1 MKLFQLTTLLFFFSY
16 SSYSQ
21 IELKGIVKDSSNV
34 AIEFANVVLTN
45 QKNEIV
51 KGTITDEKGEFSLSA
66 KKGAY
71 KLSISFL
78 GYEDWGKEISVDVSY
93 DFGVIVLEESKNN
106 LDEVVIKAE
115 KRIIEKK
122 VDRLIF
128 NVSKSISIDGGNAI
142 DALKYTPLLKVND
155 GELSLIGKSG
165 LGVMVNDR
173 IIKLSG
179 DDLTD
184 FLQSLPSENIDKIE
198 LITNPPAEY
207 DADGNSG
214 LVNIILKKNK
224 NDSFSGFIRSTYQ
237 KSRYSKGYLGGGFNF
252 QKNKAS
258 VSLNINSGLG
268 SVGSS
273 EEENIFYNQGITN
286 INEDSKNKSKFLS
299 SRLEFNYDI
308 SPKMDVGFGYLSSY
322 SNPTS
327 LEENNSSSLNELT
340 STEGNYEI
348 DKEYHSLNVFLKS
361 KLDTLGK
368 IMKVDFDYLNYDNE
382 SEKLNETS
390 TNQVNTNITE
400 RFNSTQKIN
409 FFTASADFTLP
420 YKFLNMSVGT
430 KLSFIETSS
439 GIKTFSKT
447 NDDFILDPSRTNDF
461 KYNEDI
467 QALYINFQKNLGKWS
482 LKLGTRLE
490 LTQTRGT
497 SISLTQGNTISENNF
512 SQLFPSVYVTYSPS
526 EKNNYSVSYGK
537 RVNRPN
543 YSQLNPFRWYSNPFI
558 YSEGNPFLRP
568 YFIDNL
574 EFSHSFKNNLNTT
587 LYYSEI
593 NNGADQITIVENSN
607 NLRYTI
613 WENFVNSYSLG
624 LTESYTLKGIANW
637 LSSYLQ
643 FNINYSEINS
653 SIANTID
660 SQRGFN
666 YYFQI
671 NNSFHVTSNKQLS
684 GELNFWY
691 SSSGVDGVYFL
702 SDAYNLDL
710 GLRYNSLSNRWLFS
724 INFQDI
730 LNSNNFGLRSKT
742 NGISFNR
749 QLEYDRQRIRF
760 SIRYKFGNNK
770 IKRKRVSFGNESE
783 RDRLD

>member
-1 MKLFQLTTLLFFFSY
+1 MNLLKITFLILLFSY
-16 SSYSQ
+16 SSYAQ
-21 IELKGIVKDSSNV
+21 IELKGVVKDSSNV
-34 AIEFANVVLTN
+34 AVEFANVVLTN
-45 QKNEIV
+45 QKNEII
-51 KGTITDEKGEFSLSA
+51 KGTITDEKGEFSLLV

-78 GYEDWGKEISVDVSY
+78 GYKDWVKEVTLDDSY
-93 DFGVIVLEESKNN
+93 DFSVIVLKESKNN
-106 LDEVVIKAE
+106 LEEVIIKAE

-286 INEDSKNKSKFLS
+286 INEESKNKSKFLS

-390 TNQVNTNITE
+390 TNQVNNNITE

-447 NDDFILDPSRTNDF
+447 NDDFMLDPSRTNDF

-512 SQLFPSVYVTYSPS
+512 SQLFPSAYVTYSPS

-587 LYYSEI
+587 LYYSET

-624 LTESYTLKGIANW
+624 LTESYTLKGIASW

-653 SIANTID
+653 SIANTVD
-660 SQRGFN
+660 SQTGFN

-671 NNSFHVTSNKQLS
+671 NNFFHITSNKQLS

-691 SSSGVDGVYFL
+691 SSSGVDGVYVL

-710 GLRYNSLSNRWLFS
+710 GLRYNSLNKRWLFS

-730 LNSNNFGLRSKT
+730 LNSNNLGLRSVT

-770 IKRKRVSFGNESE
+770 IKRKRVSFGNDSE
-783 RDRLD
+783 RNRLD

>member
-1 MKLFQLTTLLFFFSY
+1 MLL
-16 SSYSQ
+16 
-21 IELKGIVKDSSNV
+21 DASNQ
-34 AIEFANVVLTN
+34 AIGFANVVLTN
-45 QKNEIV
+45 QKNEII
-51 KGTITDEKGEFSLSA
+51 KGTITDESGRFSLSV
-66 KKGAY
+66 KEGVY

-78 GYEDWGKEISVDVSY
+78 GYKDWLKEISINKSY
-93 DFGVIVLEESKNN
+93 DFGIIILKKDQNN

-122 VDRLIF
+122 VDRLVF

-142 DALKYTPLLKVND
+142 DALKYTPLLKVNN

-165 LGVMVNDR
+165 LRVMVNDR

-252 QKNKAS
+252 QKDKIS
-258 VSLNINSGLG
+258 ISLNVNSGLG
-268 SVGSS
+268 STGSS
-273 EEENIFYNQGITN
+273 EKENIFYNQGITN
-286 INEDSKNKSKFLS
+286 INEDSKNKSKFFS
-299 SRLEFNYDI
+299 SRLEFNYDV
-308 SPKMDVGFGYLSSY
+308 SPKIDVGFGYLSNY
-322 SNPTS
+322 SNPIF
-327 LEENNSSSLNELT
+327 LEENNSSSSNELT
-340 STEGNYEI
+340 STKGQYET

-368 IMKVDFDYLNYDNE
+368 VMKVDFDYLNYDSE
-382 SEKLNETS
+382 SEKSNKTS
-390 TNQVNTNITE
+390 TNRASTNIIE
-400 RFNSTQKIN
+400 RFNSIQEIN
-409 FFTASADFTLP
+409 FFTVSADLALP

-430 KLSFIETSS
+430 KLSFIETNS

-447 NDDFILDPSRTNDF
+447 DDDFIIDLSRTNDF

-467 QALYINFQKNLGKWS
+467 QALYISFQKDLGKWS
-482 LKLGTRLE
+482 FKLGTRLE
-490 LTQTRGT
+490 LTQTKGT
-497 SISLTQGNTISENNF
+497 SISLTQGNTIIENNF
-512 SQLFPSVYVTYSPS
+512 SQLFPSAYVTYSPS
-526 EKNNYSVSYGK
+526 EKNSYSVSYGK

-558 YSEGNPFLRP
+558 YSEGNPFLSP

-574 EFSHSFKNNLNTT
+574 EFSHLFKNNLNTT

-593 NNGADQITIVENSN
+593 NNGSDQITIVKNSS

-624 LTESYTLKGIANW
+624 LTESYTLKGIASW
-637 LSSYLQ
+637 LNSYLQ

-653 SIANTID
+653 SISEINSSITNTVD
-660 SQRGFN
+660 SQKGFN

-671 NNSFHVTSNKQLS
+671 NSSFHVTSNKQLS

-691 SSSGVDGVYFL
+691 SSSKVDGVYFL

-710 GLRYNSLSNRWLFS
+710 GLRYNSLSKRWLFS

-730 LNSNNFGLRSKT
+730 LNSNNLGLRSET

-749 QLEYDRQRIRF
+749 QLEYDMQRIRF

-783 RDRLD
+783 RGRLD

>member
-1 MKLFQLTTLLFFFSY
+1 MVLLFTY
-16 SSYSQ
+16 STYAQ
-21 IELKGIVKDSSNV
+21 IELRGTVKDSSNV

-51 KGTITDEKGEFSLSA
+51 KGTITNENGIFSITV
-66 KKGAY
+66 KEGRY

-78 GYEDWGKEISVDVSY
+78 GYKDWLKEISIDDSY
-93 DFGVIVLEESKNN
+93 DFGVVILEESKNN
-106 LDEVVIKAE
+106 LDEVVIKGE

-165 LGVMVNDR
+165 LGVMVDNR

-198 LITNPPAEY
+198 VITNPPAEY
-207 DADGNSG
+207 DAEGNSG
-214 LVNIILKKNK
+214 LVNIILKKNT

-237 KSRYSKGYLGGGFNF
+237 KSQYSKGYLGGGFNF
-252 QKNKAS
+252 QKNKIS
-258 VSLNINSGLG
+258 MSLNVNSGLG
-268 SVGSS
+268 TVGSR

-299 SRLEFNYDI
+299 SRLEFNYDF
-308 SPKMDVGFGYLSSY
+308 SPKTDIGFGYLSNY

-340 STEGNYEI
+340 STESDYKKDI
-348 DKEYHSLNVFLKS
+348 EYHSLNVFLKS

-368 IMKVDFDYLNYDNE
+368 IMKVDFNYLNYDNE
-382 SEKLNETS
+382 SEKLNKTS
-390 TNQVNTNITE
+390 TNQVNTDITE

-430 KLSFIETSS
+430 KLSFIETNS

-447 NDDFILDPSRTNDF
+447 NDSFMLDTNRTNDF

-467 QALYINFQKNLGKWS
+467 QALYLNFQKNLGKWS

-490 LTQTRGT
+490 LTQTKGT
-497 SISLTQGNTISENNF
+497 SISLKQGNTTNENNF
-512 SQLFPSVYVTYSPS
+512 SQLFPSAYVTYSPS
-526 EKNNYSVSYGK
+526 EKNNYSLSYGK
-537 RVNRPN
+537 RVKRPN

-574 EFSHSFKNNLNTT
+574 EFSHSLKNNLNTT
-587 LYYSEI
+587 LYYSQT
-593 NNGADQITIVENSN
+593 NNGSDQLTIVENSN

-624 LTESYTLKGIANW
+624 LTESYTLKGIASW

-643 FNINYSEINS
+643 FNINYSKINS
-653 SIANTID
+653 SITNTID
-660 SQRGFN
+660 SQTGFN

-671 NNSFHVTSNKQLS
+671 NNSFQVTSNKQLS

-702 SDAYNLDL
+702 SDIYNLDL
-710 GLRYNSLSNRWLFS
+710 GLRYNLNEKWLFS
-724 INFQDI
+724 VNFQDI
-730 LNSNNFGLRSKT
+730 LNSNNLGLRSET

-760 SIRYKFGNNK
+760 SVRYKFGNNK
-770 IKRKRVSFGNESE
+770 VKIKKVSFGNDSE